1 MTHGLYFRV
10 GYTYAHAI
18 DDGQDALVAGR
29 PATVQNSYAPST
41 ERGNSVTDQRS
52 RFVFSWIYEPHAM
65 NGGRGLLG
73 KLTNGWKSSGVVS
86 AGSGR
91 PVDATVAGDANQD
104 GNYGNDRLPGARRN
118 SFVGPDYAST
128 DMRLA
133 RRIYS
138 RSGWNVELT
147 AESFNLFNR
156 LNSRF
161 QLTSD
166 GAVSN
171 AAQFNFDVKHIG
183 INYFPAYYRVP
194 ANFMRATNAYAP
206 RQLQLALRVRF

>member
-1 MTHGLYFRV
+1 MTHGLYFRL

-18 DDGQDALVAGR
+18 DDGQDALVAGV
-29 PATVQNSYAPST
+29 PGTVQNSYAPNS
-41 ERGNSVTDQRS
+41 ERGNSVTDQRN
-52 RFVFSWIYEPHAM
+52 RFVFSWMYEPRAL
-65 NGGRGLLG
+65 NGGHGVLG
-73 KLTNGWKSSGVVS
+73 ALTKGWKNSGVITT
-86 AGSGR
+86 GSGR

-118 SFVGPDYAST
+118 SFVGPDYSST
-128 DMRLA
+128 NMRIGRRLFA
-133 RRIYS
+133 RN
-138 RSGWNVELT
+138 GWKLEFT

-171 AAQFNFDVKHIG
+171 AAQFNYGTKIIG
-183 INYFPAYYRVP
+183 IRYFPAYYQVP
-194 ANFMRATNAYAP
+194 TNFMRATNAYAP
-206 RQLQLALRVRF
+206 RQLQFALRLSF